1 MRDDKKMELYSRV
14 GDSSSTFLE
23 HRFRTTYSLK
33 LSSECQIVLFVKSL
47 NRYTRGS
54 EYSSNFAINKAPIVI
69 KIDAKRAVKSSVAA
83 VIKGSWKNQ
92 LNRLFSPFFFCRGR
106 T

>member
-1 MRDDKKMELYSRV
+1 M
-14 GDSSSTFLE
+14 
-23 HRFRTTYSLK
+23 
-33 LSSECQIVLFVKSL
+33 KSL

-54 EYSSNFAINKAPIVI
+54 DFSSNFAIKKAPIVI

-92 LNRLFSPFFFCRGR
+92 LNRLFSPFLLQRPNI
-106 T
+106 TSLD